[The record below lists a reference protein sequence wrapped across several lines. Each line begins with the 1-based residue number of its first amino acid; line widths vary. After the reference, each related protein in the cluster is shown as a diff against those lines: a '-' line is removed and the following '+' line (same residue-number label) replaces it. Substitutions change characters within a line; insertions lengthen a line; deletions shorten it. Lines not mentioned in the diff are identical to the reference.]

1 MTSLRFVEQLRDLVG
16 GVEVVL
22 SDIWGVVHNGLESF
36 PEACAALHSYRQQ
49 GGTVILITNAPRPA
63 DSVQRQLRK
72 LGVADETYDAIV
84 SSGDLTRH
92 FVADH
97 PGKKIYWVGPDR
109 DSSIHRGLDA
119 VMTPLEAADY
129 IICTGLFDDET
140 ESAEDY
146 RAMLTQALERKLPLI
161 CANPDIVVER
171 GDRLI
176 YCAGAVAELYRELG
190 GEVIFYGKPH
200 RPIYERAM
208 QLAAERRGHASR
220 AQQGAG
226 DRRFRPHGSRRRPW
240 FRDRLP
246 VRHPRHPCRGIR
258 RGRPARPGLGEGI
271 VRPPAPRPDAG
282 VAVVRR
288 RLLPQNARRHA
299 RESGY
304 PVRRGLSFSSLTSL
318 EYWVARVEPGD
329 DSCASREVMALTPS
343 PYPERPPRSWSSASR
358 R

>member
-1 MTSLRFVEQLRDLVG
+1 MTSLRFVERLSDLVG
-16 GVEVVL
+16 GVEVIL

-36 PEACAALHSYRQQ
+36 PVACEALHTFRQR

-84 SSGDLTRH
+84 SSGDLTRN

-97 PGKKIYWVGPDR
+97 PGKKIFWIGPER

-119 VMTPLEAADY
+119 VMAPLEQADY

-146 RAMLTQALERKLPLI
+146 RAMMLQAREHKLPLI

-176 YCAGAVAELYRELG
+176 YCAGAIAELYRELG
-190 GEVIFYGKPH
+190 GEAIFYGKPH

-208 QLAAERRGHASR
+208 ALATE
-220 AQQGAG
+220 
-226 DRRFRPHGSRRRPW
+226 
-240 FRDRLP
+240 
-246 VRHPRHPCRGIR
+246 R
-258 RGRPARPGLGEGI
+258 RGRPTSLDRVLAIGDSVRTDLTGALGFGIDCLFLTRGIHSEEFEGI
-271 VRPPAPRPDAG
+271 DQLDPASVKELFG
-282 VAVVRR
+282 
-288 RLLPQNARRHA
+288 H
-299 RESGY
+299 
-304 PVRRGLSFSSLTSL
+304 
-318 EYWVARVEPGD
+318 
-329 DSCASREVMALTPS
+329 
-343 PYPERPPRSWSSASR
+343 PPRALMRELRW
-358 R
+358 

>member
-1 MTSLRFVEQLRDLVG
+1 MTSLRFIERLRDLVD
-16 GVEVVL
+16 GVEVIL

-36 PEACAALHSYRQQ
+36 PEACEALHTYRQR

-63 DSVQRQLRK
+63 NSVQRQLRK

-97 PGKKIYWVGPDR
+97 PGKKMFWLGPER
-109 DSSIHRGLDA
+109 DSSIYRGLDA
-119 VMTPLEAADY
+119 VTAPLEQADY
-129 IICTGLFDDET
+129 IVCTGLFDDET

-146 RAMLTQALERKLPLI
+146 RAMMLQAREHKLPLV

-208 QLAAERRGHASR
+208 ALAAERRGRPTTLDRVLAIGDSVR
-220 AQQGAG
+220 TDLTGALG
-226 DRRFRPHGSRRRPW
+226 FGIDCLF
-240 FRDRLP
+240 LT
-246 VRHPRHPCRGIR
+246 RGIHSEQF
-258 RGRPARPGLGEGI
+258 EGI
-271 VRPPAPRPDAG
+271 DQLDPASVKELFG
-282 VAVVRR
+282 
-288 RLLPQNARRHA
+288 H
-299 RESGY
+299 
-304 PVRRGLSFSSLTSL
+304 
-318 EYWVARVEPGD
+318 
-329 DSCASREVMALTPS
+329 
-343 PYPERPPRSWSSASR
+343 PPRALMRELKW
-358 R
+358 